1 MFIHV
6 NTYNAMKRLLTMIL
20 AVAAVQLQAQSWE
33 IDKTHTNIRFT
44 VTHMVVSEVDGEFRD
59 FTGTVTG
66 GDEKFVGADVEFT
79 AKAASIDTEN
89 ERRDNHLRGDDFFSA
104 EKFPDIKF
112 KGKIISEGGKY
123 YLAGNFTMRDVTK
136 PVKFDVK
143 YNGKVD
149 TGRGMKAGFKVTGV
163 INRFDYGLKWDAAL
177 EAGGL
182 VVAEDVQ
189 ITCNVELN
197 APKS

>member
-1 MFIHV
+1 
-6 NTYNAMKRLLTMIL
+6 MKKLFTIL
-20 AVAAVQLQAQSWE
+20 FAVAAVQLNAQSWE
-33 IDKTHTNIRFT
+33 LDKSHTNIKFT
-44 VTHMVVSEVDGEFRD
+44 VTHMVVSEVDGSFGD

-66 GDEKFVGADVEFT
+66 GDDKFVGADVDFT
-79 AKAASIDTEN
+79 AQVASVDTDN
-89 ERRDNHLRGDDFFSA
+89 ERRDNHLKGDDFFSA
-104 EKFPDIKF
+104 EKFPTIKF
-112 KGKIISEGGKY
+112 NGKIVNEGGKY
-123 YLAGNFTMRDVTK
+123 FLAGNFTMRDVTK
-136 PVKFDVK
+136 PVKFEVK

-149 TGRGMKAGFKVTGV
+149 TGRGMKAGFKVMGT

-189 ITCNVELN
+189 ITCNIELN